1 MNSKSCRS
9 RWMLAAACMA
19 LPAGGFAAGFAA
31 GISPSK
37 FELRARPGQV
47 LRDTLTIFNP
57 ADAGADYQ
65 FRTADWQLN
74 DTSSAEFFEDELL
87 EGSCRPWVRLERRA
101 VRIGPGLQKN
111 YRFEVHVPEE
121 AEPGL
126 CRFAIL
132 IEPAEAYQVN
142 VDGGMSVP
150 IVGRY
155 AVVTYVTIGDAAAD
169 IEYLG
174 MGTHAAN
181 GERLPTLKL
190 RNQGDTYDRAFG
202 RVTATDGEG
211 RRIGLVPSSFPVLPG
226 RSEEIRLQREAAPGE
241 SSAEPLA
248 YPLTLEGRIEIGGG
262 SIEIDELFE

>member
-1 MNSKSCRS
+1 MNSKSSLRY
-9 RWMLAAACMA
+9 LLIAFACA
-19 LPAGGFAAGFAA
+19 VLPTRGFAGFAA

-37 FELRARPGQV
+37 FELSARPGQV
-47 LRDTLTIFNP
+47 LRDTLTIYNT
-57 ADAGADYQ
+57 ADTGVDFQ
-65 FRTADWQLN
+65 LRTADWRLN
-74 DTSSAEFFEDELL
+74 ETSNVEFFDDTLL
-87 EGSCRPWVRLERRA
+87 EGSCRPWVRLERRT

-111 YRFEVHVPEE
+111 YRFEVHVPED

-142 VDGGMSVP
+142 LDNNMSVP

-174 MGTHAAN
+174 MGAHVVE

-190 RNQGDTYDRAFG
+190 HNRGSTFDRAFG
-202 RVTATDGEG
+202 RLRAIDREG
-211 RRIGLVPSSFPVLPG
+211 RRIGLVPSTFPILPG
-226 RSEEIRLQREAAPGE
+226 RSEEIPLHREAEPGD
-241 SSAEPLA
+241 SSSGPLV
-248 YPLTLEGRIEIGGG
+248 YPLTLEGRIEIGDGTL
-262 SIEIDELFE
+262 EIDETFD